1 MSSTLLER
9 YDDRIA
15 GVLSCYDRV
24 VITGTLPTVC
34 YADGMTK
41 FFNANHVR
49 IFDYAKFAEPLRD
62 RVREQAASLAAG
74 AGFTIEHIGKKH
86 IRKEAVVARV
96 LERRGEHPGLVHV
109 ISAMEGC
116 DTYKPW
122 HDTQTHKTYLR
133 PGSSQCLHYYFY
145 FMDAELGLI
154 HLRVPTW
161 ARLAQGSVRRS
172 RMEWQGEGPFRLQF
186 YCNGHSRLA
195 RQLTAEGISFTAA
208 DNAFTSIADWQRAQD
223 LADAFS
229 PDQLHRVLDRYAALC
244 CPVLDVFGQTYHW
257 SLMQVEYA
265 TDLVFRSAATLRP
278 LYQQLTRESVLSVKA
293 EQIATFLGRQITPQ
307 LAREVGSQF
316 STRIEGTC
324 IKHHFGKASIKMYDK
339 FGCVLRIESTANDV
353 SFFKH
358 HRKVE
363 HRDGPPTRDLAPVK
377 KTIYSLIDLRQI
389 LFDCNRR
396 YLAHL
401 SALDDFSAGVRALER
416 VTSPHTVRDKTV
428 KGINFFE
435 AGDSALLHALQNPRV
450 NIAGIRRS
458 DLLPNLAM
466 FSPNRLSRQL
476 RRLLDLRVIKRVKGT
491 YRYYL
496 TKAGRAATAAAERL
510 TQAVI
515 IPAMI

>member
-1 MSSTLLER
+1 MSSALLER

-34 YADGMTK
+34 YAAGMTK
-41 FFNANHVR
+41 FLSANHVR
-49 IFDYAKFAEPLRD
+49 IFDYPRFAEPLRD
-62 RVREQAASLAAG
+62 LVRERAAALAAA
-74 AGFTIEHIGKKH
+74 AGITIEHIGKKH
-86 IRKEAVVARV
+86 IRKEAVVAEV
-96 LERRGEHPGLVHV
+96 LEQRGEHPGLVHV

-122 HDTQTHKTYLR
+122 HDKQTGKTYLR
-133 PGSSQCLHYYFY
+133 ADKGQCLHYYFY
-145 FMDAELGLI
+145 FMDADLGLT

-161 ARLAQGSVRRS
+161 A
-172 RMEWQGEGPFRLQF
+172 PFRLQF

-195 RQLTAEGISFTAA
+195 RQMIAEGIDCTAA
-208 DNAFTSIADWQRAQD
+208 DNAFIRIADWQRAQD
-223 LADAFS
+223 LADGFS

-265 TDLVFRSAATLRP
+265 TDVVFRSAATLGP
-278 LYQQLTRESVLSVKA
+278 LYEQLIREAVLSVKV
-293 EQIATFLGRQITPQ
+293 EQIATFLGRKITPQ
-307 LAREVGSQF
+307 LAQEVGSQF

-339 FGCVLRIESTANDV
+339 FGCVLRIETTANDV

-363 HRDGPPTRDLAPVK
+363 HRNSPTTRDLAPVK
-377 KTIYSLIDLRQI
+377 KSIYSLIDLREI
-389 LFDCNRR
+389 MLGCNRR

-401 SALDDFSAGVRALER
+401 SALDDFSAGIRALDR
-416 VTSPHTVRDKTV
+416 VTKPRVLGDKTV

-435 AGDSALLHALQNPRV
+435 PGDNALLHALQDPKV
-450 NIAGIRRS
+450 NIAGIRRG
-458 DLLPNLAM
+458 DLLPDLDM
-466 FSPNRLSRQL
+466 FTPGRLSRQL
-476 RRLLDLRVIKRVKGT
+476 RRLLDLGVIKRIKGT

-510 TQAVI
+510 IGAVI
-515 IPAMI
+515 VPAMV

>member
-1 MSSTLLER
+1 MGSALLER

-41 FFNANHVR
+41 FLNANHIR
-49 IFDYAKFAEPLRD
+49 IFDYSKLAEPLREQVRD
-62 RVREQAASLAAG
+62 RAASLASAAG
-74 AGFTIEHIGKKH
+74 IAIEHIGKKH
-86 IRKEAVVARV
+86 IRKEAVVAKV
-96 LERRGEHPGLVHV
+96 LKRRGDHPGLVHV

-122 HDTQTHKTYLR
+122 HDKQTHKTYLR
-133 PGSSQCLHYYFY
+133 PDSSQCLHYYFY

-161 ARLAQGSVRRS
+161 A
-172 RMEWQGEGPFRLQF
+172 PFRLQF

-195 RQLTAEGISFTAA
+195 RQLTAEGIDFTVA
-208 DNAFTSIADWQRAQD
+208 DNAFTRIADWQRAQD

-244 CPVLDVFGQTYHW
+244 CPVLDVFGQMYHW

-265 TDLVFRSAATLRP
+265 TDLAFRSANTLKP
-278 LYQQLTRESVLSVKA
+278 LYEQLIRESVLSVKA
-293 EQIATFLGRQITPQ
+293 EQIATFLGRKIAPQ
-307 LAREVGSQF
+307 LAQEVGCQF
-316 STRIEGTC
+316 STRIEGIC
-324 IKHHFGKASIKMYDK
+324 IKHHFGKSSIKMYDK
-339 FGCVLRIESTANDV
+339 CGIVLRIETTTNDV

-363 HRDGPPTRDLAPVK
+363 HHEGPPTRELASVK
-377 KTIYSLIDLRQI
+377 KTIYSLIDLREI
-389 LFDCNRR
+389 LLGCNRR

-401 SALDDFSAGVRALER
+401 SALDDVSAGVRALDR
-416 VTSPHTVRDKTV
+416 VTKPRAVGDKTV
-428 KGINFFE
+428 KGVNFFE
-435 AGDSALLHALQNPRV
+435 AGDNALLHALQNPRV
-450 NIAGIRRS
+450 NIAGVRRG
-458 DLLPNLAM
+458 DLLPDLGM
-466 FSPNRLSRQL
+466 FSPSRLSRQL
-476 RRLLDLRVIKRVKGT
+476 RRLLDLGVIKRVAGT

-496 TKAGRAATAAAERL
+496 TKTGRAATAAAERL
-510 TQAVI
+510 TAAVI

>member
-1 MSSTLLER
+1 MGSALLER

-34 YADGMTK
+34 YAAGMTK
-41 FFNANHVR
+41 FLNANHVR
-49 IFDYAKFAEPLRD
+49 IFDYPRFAEPLREL
-62 RVREQAASLAAG
+62 VREQAASLAAE
-74 AGFTIEHIGKKH
+74 AGVTIEHIGKKH
-86 IRKEAVVARV
+86 IRKEAVVAKV
-96 LERRGEHPGLVHV
+96 LEQRGEHRGLVHV

-122 HDTQTHKTYLR
+122 HDKQTHKTYLR
-133 PGSSQCLHYYFY
+133 PDKGQCLHYYFY

-161 ARLAQGSVRRS
+161 A
-172 RMEWQGEGPFRLQF
+172 PFRLQF
-186 YCNGHSRLA
+186 YGNGHSRLA
-195 RQLTAEGISFTAA
+195 RQMTGEGIDFTTAG
-208 DNAFTSIADWQRAQD
+208 NAFTRIADWQRAQD
-223 LADAFS
+223 LADGFS

-265 TDLVFRSAATLRP
+265 TDVVFRSAATLGP
-278 LYQQLTRESVLSVKA
+278 LYEQLTREAVLSVKA
-293 EQIATFLGRQITPQ
+293 DQIATFFGRKITPQ
-307 LAREVGSQF
+307 LAQEIGSQF
-316 STRIEGTC
+316 ATRIEGTC

-339 FGCVLRIESTANDV
+339 FGCVLRIETTTNDV

-363 HRDGPPTRDLAPVK
+363 HRDGLPARGLAPVK
-377 KTIYSLIDLRQI
+377 KSIYSLIDLREI
-389 LFDCNRR
+389 MLGCNRR

-416 VTSPHTVRDKTV
+416 VTKPRVIGDKTV

-435 AGDSALLHALQNPRV
+435 AGESALLHALQDPRV
-450 NIAGIRRS
+450 NLAGIRRG
-458 DLLPNLAM
+458 DLLADLTM

-476 RRLLDLRVIKRVKGT
+476 RRLLDLGVIKRIKGT

-510 TQAVI
+510 TAAVI
-515 IPAMI
+515 VPAMA